1 MPLDAHFW
9 RPAVNNSVF
18 SAMSVIASL
27 EPATEMSHRRDE
39 AYANALTEAACLTD
53 KDSIAIPGCGVD
65 VSKFQSKTRRSMPPV
80 INRLLS
86 IAHTLARISRSCA
99 LRIGTRLCDKLYL

>member
-1 MPLDAHFW
+1 
-9 RPAVNNSVF
+9 
-18 SAMSVIASL
+18 MSVIASL
-27 EPATEMSHRRDE
+27 EPAAETSHCRDE

-53 KDSIAIPGCGVD
+53 KVLMLILRCEVD
-65 VSKFQSKTRRSMPPV
+65 VSRFQSKTRRSMPPV